1 MKSLHNA
8 RVVHK
13 NRSSMYYASRLRV
26 LYPPPLC
33 IPERRRFSSSSYYV
47 PIYRVVCQ
55 NECHGQMSTYCQGCW
70 VELFRLFLGPS
81 PHHHS
86 SSPAVALGSGDKI
99 NQTVEIRFRTDNNH
113 NASDKDPGR
122 FIPKH
127 SLSDLHSHLD
137 DIFWSRT
144 TRARDTPTTETL
156 TPSPCGRR
164 LSFF

>member
-1 MKSLHNA
+1 
-8 RVVHK
+8 
-13 NRSSMYYASRLRV
+13 
-26 LYPPPLC
+26 
-33 IPERRRFSSSSYYV
+33 
-47 PIYRVVCQ
+47 
-55 NECHGQMSTYCQGCW
+55 MSTYCQGCW
-70 VELFRLFLGPS
+70 MELFRLFLGPS

-144 TRARDTPTTETL
+144 TRAGDMPTTETL
-156 TPSPCGRR
+156 TPSPCGRLLLSSDPER
-164 LSFF
+164 LSPRGPPPRRALPLIIFPSR